1 MMSFQE
7 DIQRKIINARDGAMQ
22 AALQKVRCSWCG
34 HPVTQGIAFCSP
46 ACLDANRK
54 GCAEETLEPH
64 QRQENWEE

>member
-1 MMSFQE
+1 MSFQE
-7 DIQRKIINARDGAMQ
+7 DIQRKIINARDAAMQ
-22 AALQKVRCSWCG
+22 VPLQKVRCAWCG

-54 GCAEETLEPH
+54 AGAEETLEPY

>member
-7 DIQRKIINARDGAMQ
+7 DIQRKIINARDAAMQ
-22 AALQKVRCSWCG
+22 VPLQKFRCSWCG

-46 ACLDANRK
+46 ACVDANRK
-54 GCAEETLEPH
+54 AGAEETLEPH